1 MARRNSLVLIIL
13 LIVFALAMLVV
24 IPIDKGILGQKG
36 TRLGL
41 DLQGGIHVVYQADMS
56 KVAPGGQ
63 KEALQGVVDVLT
75 NRVNPLGVTEP
86 VIYIQGTDRIV
97 VELPGLNIT
106 DKEKENLSRVALL
119 EFGEL
124 IEDTGNAT
132 GNATII
138 TTAAVTGNTTSVV
151 TINTTANATGNAT
164 GNFSVKWE
172 NILGKWK
179 PATGIYNGVEEELT
193 SRFFQTNTYVVQSE
207 TGGGVKLVFR
217 FDQEG
222 AQLFQQITTRLKG
235 KKIGIFEGGT
245 ALMDENGYPIA
256 PVVNDVISQQGEITG
271 LSVKEATMLSRQLN
285 AGRLPVPLK
294 VIRDQTI
301 SPILG
306 SDFVTKSIIG
316 GLIGVGAV
324 MLFMI
329 LYYRIPGVLA
339 TLGLIFYV
347 VLNMALFKLIPV
359 TLTLAGIAGFIVSLG
374 MAVDANVLIFERMKE
389 ELISGKRVGGA
400 IEAGFGRAWTAIWD
414 SNVTTLVACA
424 VLYFLGKAFSTA
436 VEGFAVTL
444 FIGVMV
450 SMFTAVLVT
459 RTLLRLFIGT
469 GAAQNP
475 RLFSPHLGGK

>member
-1 MARRNSLVLIIL
+1 MARRNNLVLIIL

-124 IEDTGNAT
+124 IEDTGNTT
-132 GNATII
+132 GNVSAR
-138 TTAAVTGNTTSVV
+138 
-151 TINTTANATGNAT
+151 
-164 GNFSVKWE
+164 WE
-172 NILGKWK
+172 NVLGKWK
-179 PATGIYNGVEEELT
+179 PATGVYNGVEEELT
-193 SRFFQTNTYVVQSE
+193 SRFFQANTYVGQAQ
-207 TGGGVKLVFR
+207 TGGGVQLVFQ
-217 FDQEG
+217 FDPEG
-222 AQLFQQITTRLKG
+222 AQLFQQITTRLVG
-235 KKIGIFEGGT
+235 KRIGIFEGDT
-245 ALMDENGYPIA
+245 ALMDDNGYPIA
-256 PVVNDVISQQGEITG
+256 PMVNDVISQQGEITG
-271 LSVKEATMLSRQLN
+271 LSVKEATTLSRQLN

-301 SPILG
+301 SPSLG

-414 SNVTTLVACA
+414 SNMTTLVACV

-469 GAAQNP
+469 GVAQHP